1 MQPGDIIEGRFEIL
15 REVAAGGMGRI
26 LQARDRQTGA
36 VIALKLIVGDDAAFA
51 ERFIR
56 EAVVLADITHPGVVK
71 YIAHGITS
79 SGENYLAMEWLEG
92 EDLQQRLA
100 RLRSSIGQRAGG
112 LRGSAPFRPASP
124 SQPTAAGAKS
134 PASAGQSSG
143 SVAPLASGRSIDPR
157 ASTDEVKSISKS
169 ASQPAQTLIE
179 SVIEAEV
186 EDEDD
191 GEMLTASISLD
202 DLRLESQSSTA
213 AVSTDEASGLPV
225 NLIETEPSYDEDGDF
240 QTAHIPIEALRSGDF
255 APVAASSSVS
265 EEPVDALEPAIEP
278 EEEEDHT
285 VHIPLEIA
293 QSGNHQLLRAASST
307 DETTGIPVNP
317 GASTAELAPVASLS
331 PAEGVPQLSPEMPT
345 HQLPVPVPTPAAQS
359 GSMRSL
365 ASRRSAA
372 SVATTV
378 APGLSVGDTVLLGRR
393 VASALAELHRR
404 GVVHRDIKPSNLYLE
419 QGRIDRVKL
428 LDFGTAR
435 LTSGAHDITGTGV
448 LVGTPNYMAPE
459 QIQAS
464 RTVGAQ
470 ADIWALGCVLYESLT
485 LVPPFYGATLGALMA
500 DILTS
505 TPPPIQR
512 RRPDTPEA
520 LEALIMR
527 MLAKDPAHRPADGDM
542 LANELDA
549 LPIQNIKSEVEQP
562 IPSQQSYTP
571 KFSVTTTELRVFCLL
586 AMQPTTDQHV
596 PIDELEREVTIR
608 GGALDVTPNGTV
620 NVTMPGNFTPI
631 DLATRMARTALVLRE
646 SAPSYAMALLTGR
659 AESDRR
665 TPANEL
671 VDRARELLS
680 IAKAGEIHT
689 DTLTG
694 SLVDARFDVL
704 HQGEIHIIQSER
716 ETEGMRTLLG
726 KHTKWVGRQRELDT
740 MLGLYAEC
748 IEEPVARAVL
758 VTAPAGMGKTRLR
771 YEFFRVL
778 ERRGDPYELLH
789 GQGDSISAGSA
800 FVMIAPAIRRS
811 AGILEGEPI
820 ELRRTKLRRRLGRSL
835 SKSDLNR
842 VSAFLGEMIGAPFDA
857 GFDDALDAARKDPIL
872 MGDGMR
878 AAWESWLKA
887 ECKRN
892 PVILLLEDLHW
903 GDLPTV
909 KFVDSAL
916 RTLADQPFLVLT
928 LARPEV
934 HTAFP
939 RLWAERSLQEIR
951 LDALSRKAIA
961 QFVRDTLGPSVEES
975 VVDMIADRSQGNALY
990 LEELIRAVA
999 SGSTKD
1005 IPDTIFGML
1014 QARIDALGRDA
1025 KRALRAASI
1034 FGEVFWR
1041 GGVTALVGEEGGAFN
1056 VSDWLEHLVNRE
1068 IIVRHRQAR
1077 IPGEVE
1083 YKYRHA
1089 LVRDAVYTMI
1099 TEADRVVG
1107 HRLAADWLERSGE
1120 TDSLVLAEHYMRGQE
1135 QLRAAVFYQRAASEA
1150 LEGNDLSG
1158 AIQRADQA
1166 IVAGAGVTE
1175 RGQLRALQATAAYWQ
1190 SQYSEARRY
1199 AEEALAVLEPGCSDW
1214 FNAVGTAIVASAR
1227 LGDFNGVDTYFHAAL
1242 TTDSQVGA
1250 LPARIICLSRG
1261 CFQLIFNGRFARAD
1275 EVLTQLAILSQGLGP
1290 KDSLALAQSHHV
1302 RGVRAAMI
1310 GDVATFLRHLE
1321 AAVEAFD
1328 QAGDQRNVLLERTTV
1343 AWCYAEIGWFEN
1355 AENICR
1361 KNLEACE
1368 AAQAPQAITYA
1379 KVNLGYILAYRPGKL
1394 DEARQVLKAAIAECR
1409 AVNNVRLEGWSR
1421 AHLSGVELQSFDF
1434 AAAEQEGRTAA
1445 ELLAA
1450 APGLKSWAL
1459 ACRARALLQLDRAA
1473 EALECARAAMEILER
1488 LGGLLQGETLP
1499 PLVLALSLL
1508 ASGDRNG
1515 AIAAAA
1521 DAKRRLNF
1529 RASRLGN
1536 PSWRSTF
1543 MMLPESIDTMLL
1555 PDA

>member
-71 YIAHGITS
+71 YVAHGITS
-79 SGENYLAMEWLEG
+79 GGENYLAMEWLEG
-92 EDLQQRLA
+92 EDLQHRLA
-100 RLRSSIGQRAGG
+100 RLRSTIGQRAGG
-112 LRGSAPFRPASP
+112 KRGSAPFRVATP
-124 SQPTAAGAKS
+124 SQPTDAATKR
-134 PASAGQSSG
+134 PASAGSTG
-143 SVAPLASGRSIDPR
+143 SAIDP
-157 ASTDEVKSISKS
+157 AGSTDEVKSLSRS
-169 ASQPAQTLIE
+169 DSQPVPTLSE
-179 SVIEAEV
+179 SAAVEEV
-186 EDEDD
+186 EDDD
-191 GEMLTASISLD
+191 DDDDEMQTASISLD
-202 DLRLESQSSTA
+202 EIQQASQVSA
-213 AVSTDEASGLPV
+213 ASVSTDAASGLPV
-225 NLIETEPSYDEDGDF
+225 NLVDSDSAEDDDGDF
-240 QTAHIPIEALRSGDF
+240 QTAHIPLEAMHAGGF
-255 APVAASSSVS
+255 APVAASSSEFQLS
-265 EEPVDALEPAIEP
+265 DEPDPALEP
-278 EEEEDHT
+278 EEEEDQT
-285 VHIPLEIA
+285 VNISLEDA
-293 QSGNHQLLRAASST
+293 QSGSHEPSRAAGST
-307 DETTGIPVNP
+307 SEIAGSAVNP
-317 GASTAELAPVASLS
+317 GASTAEVAAIDPLS
-331 PAEGVPQLSPEMPT
+331 ADRVPQLAPEMPT
-345 HQLPVPVPTPAAQS
+345 HQLPVPVPVQASQS
-359 GSMRSL
+359 GSMSAL
-365 ASRRSAA
+365 PSRRSAA
-372 SVATTV
+372 SIATTV

-435 LTSGAHDITGTGV
+435 LTSGAHDITGTGI

-512 RRPDTPEA
+512 RRPDVPEA
-520 LEALIMR
+520 LEALILR
-527 MLAKDPAHRPADGDM
+527 MLAKDPAHRPADGDI

-562 IPSQQSYTP
+562 VPSQQSYSQ

-586 AMQPTTDQHV
+586 AMQPTTDQTV
-596 PIDELEREVTIR
+596 AIDELEREVTLR
-608 GGALDVTPNGTV
+608 GGALDVTPSGTL

-631 DLATRMARTALVLRE
+631 DLATRMARTALVLRD

-665 TPANEL
+665 TPAAEL
-671 VDRARELLS
+671 VERARELLS
-680 IAKAGEIHT
+680 VAKAGEIHT

-704 HQGEIHIIQSER
+704 HQGETHIIQSER

-740 MLGLYAEC
+740 LLGLYAEC

-800 FVMIAPAIRRS
+800 FVMIAPALRRS

-835 SKSDLNR
+835 GKNDINR
-842 VSAFLGEMIGAPFDA
+842 ISAFLGEMIGAPFED

-887 ECKRN
+887 ECKRS

-951 LDALSRKAIA
+951 LDALSRKAIS
-961 QFVRDTLGPSVEES
+961 QFVRDALGPNVEES
-975 VVDMIADRSQGNALY
+975 VIDMIVERSQGNALY

-1068 IIVRHRQAR
+1068 IIVRQRQAR

-1089 LVRDAVYTMI
+1089 LVREAVYTMI

-1150 LEGNDLSG
+1150 LEGNDLAG

-1166 IVAGAGVTE
+1166 IAAGAGDKE

-1199 AEEALAVLEPGCSDW
+1199 AEEALAVLESGGSDW
-1214 FNAVGTAIVASAR
+1214 FTAVGTAIVASAR
-1227 LGDFNGVDTYFHAAL
+1227 LGDFGRVDEYFHAAL

-1275 EVLTQLAILSQGLGP
+1275 EVLTQLALLSQGLGQ

-1361 KNLEACE
+1361 KNLAACE

-1394 DEARQVLKAAIAECR
+1394 DEARHVLKMAIAECG

-1421 AHLSGVELQSFDF
+1421 AHLSGVEMQSGDYV
-1434 AAAEQEGRTAA
+1434 AAEEEARAA
-1445 ELLAA
+1445 VERLAA
-1450 APGLKSWAL
+1450 APGLKAWAL
-1459 ACRARALLQLDRAA
+1459 ACRARALLQLDRTA
-1473 EALECARAAMEILER
+1473 EAVLCARAAMEILER

-1521 DAKRRLNF
+1521 DAKRRLIF